1 MWKTLLVEMQDLLP
15 LHNRFPPE
23 KVLCVFSGR
32 QLLHSTEKE
41 EFKSSRPR
49 LHSGMLPQC
58 EVMGSGGS
66 CQWHAGPST
75 GGEDGDGFVRRK
87 GSDPPSH
94 PPLSPSCLTSA
105 ALAASLTR
113 FNFQRGERRGKEG
126 DWWQKGSSG
135 DCPQHQC
142 CDELQSTQS
151 WLLQKRHTS
160 IHPHPCGGE
169 ASPAPACSSAK
180 QGYRGEQIE
189 YSASLL
195 ASRKLK
201 ADGILQ
207 RKILIFI
214 IAQEILHFW
223 EGKKGACLHANSIRF
238 CLQMLQWRKYW
249 ALLCRVGLLY

>member
-1 MWKTLLVEMQDLLP
+1 MEMWKTLLVEMQDLLP

-58 EVMGSGGS
+58 EPALLPALEALLSSPPAHKRASAEEVMGSGGS

-94 PPLSPSCLTSA
+94 PPLPPSCLTSA

-113 FNFQRGERRGKEG
+113 FNFQRVERRGKEG
-126 DWWQKGSSG
+126 PKGV
-135 DCPQHQC
+135 
-142 CDELQSTQS
+142 E
-151 WLLQKRHTS
+151 
-160 IHPHPCGGE
+160 
-169 ASPAPACSSAK
+169 
-180 QGYRGEQIE
+180 RG
-189 YSASLL
+189 L
-195 ASRKLK
+195 
-201 ADGILQ
+201 D
-207 RKILIFI
+207 
-214 IAQEILHFW
+214 
-223 EGKKGACLHANSIRF
+223 NSH
-238 CLQMLQWRKYW
+238 K
-249 ALLCRVGLLY
+249 